1 MNEARALLYRVIFAS
16 EAVGATGKS
25 VLSIAQILGVSV
37 ANNRRD
43 HITGCMM
50 FHRGHI
56 LQVVEG
62 GRTDLDRLMRR
73 VRADPRHTAVRIL
86 SDTPIAARR
95 IEHPMD
101 LCGEPARL
109 LERVG
114 LPCLSQ
120 VTANDAD
127 VMLALRCAA

>member
-1 MNEARALLYRVIFAS
+1 MLYRVIFAS
-16 EAVGATGKS
+16 EAVGSTGAS
-25 VLSIAQILGVSV
+25 ALSIAQILGVSV

-43 HITGCMM
+43 HITGCVM

-62 GRTDLDRLMRR
+62 ARADLDRLLRR
-73 VRADPRHTAVRIL
+73 LREDPRHTALRIL

-95 IEHPMD
+95 IEHSMD
-101 LCGEPARL
+101 ICTDPARL

-127 VMLALRCAA
+127 VMLDLRRAA

>member
-1 MNEARALLYRVIFAS
+1 MLYRVIFAS
-16 EAVGATGKS
+16 EAVGSTGLTTLS
-25 VLSIAQILGVSV
+25 VAQILGVSV

-62 GRTDLDRLMRR
+62 ARSDLDRLLRR
-73 VRADPRHTAVRIL
+73 LAGDPRHTGLRIL
-86 SDTPIAARR
+86 SDAPI
-95 IEHPMD
+95 
-101 LCGEPARL
+101 PARGIEQPMTVCGDAGVL
-109 LERVG
+109 LRRVG

-120 VTANDAD
+120 ATANDAEA
-127 VMLALRCAA
+127 MLDLRRAA

>member
-1 MNEARALLYRVIFAS
+1 MLYRVIFAS
-16 EAVGATGKS
+16 EAVGSTGAS
-25 VLSIAQILGVSV
+25 ALSIAQILGVSV

-43 HITGCMM
+43 HITGCVM

-62 GRTDLDRLMRR
+62 ARADLDRLLRR
-73 VRADPRHTAVRIL
+73 LREDPRHTALRIL
-86 SDTPIAARR
+86 SDTAIAARR

-101 LCGEPARL
+101 ICTDPARL

-127 VMLALRCAA
+127 VMLDLRRAA

>member
-1 MNEARALLYRVIFAS
+1 MLYRVIFAS
-16 EAVGATGKS
+16 EAVGGTGASALS
-25 VLSIAQILGVSV
+25 VAQILGVSV

-62 GRTDLDRLMRR
+62 ARADLDRLLRR
-73 VRADPRHTAVRIL
+73 LRADPRHTALRIL
-86 SDTPIAARR
+86 SDTPIAVRR
-95 IEHPMD
+95 IHHPMD
-101 LCGEPARL
+101 ICGQPARL

-127 VMLALRCAA
+127 VMLDLRAA

>member
-1 MNEARALLYRVIFAS
+1 MLYRLIFAS
-16 EAVGATGKS
+16 EAVGATGTS
-25 VLSIAQILGVSV
+25 ALSIAQILGVSV

-62 GRTDLDRLMRR
+62 ARVDLDRLLRR
-73 VRADPRHTAVRIL
+73 LRDDPRHTALRVL
-86 SDTPIAARR
+86 SDLPIAARR

-101 LCGEPARL
+101 ICCEPARL

-127 VMLALRCAA
+127 LMLDLRRAA